1 MSDLQEP
8 IQDKAQKQ
16 EEEQYDDESSM
27 QQTESENHKVK
38 NKYEVSEI
46 EYVQQEIEEMSKKI
60 ESEKIKKRISD
71 ERYEKKLKEYNELQG
86 KPNEPSQDDKEKKMD
101 KRSKSKAKKKE
112 EKSKALQYSET
123 VAQKKKEIA
132 KQDSE
137 AETLTKQINR
147 ITLENK
153 ELKEKIKNL
162 RRQKGTVVSQLNS
175 INKQNQQMEKDI
187 KNLQEKNKSE
197 QEKLK
202 AEDLQQLEETEKEGQ
217 TLYSTFY
224 KERDR
229 LEGEYHNLIEENIKR
244 ERERKKE
251 QARKRQMQGMM
262 ARTVMNSKNKNAS
275 TRALEEQLKQLQNEE
290 ISDRTP
296 ILSEIVNKWK
306 NVNKFKKQMIDKYI
320 KNANNIR
327 KAFDEIMIF
336 LCIDDYNDLPII
348 YDKSEQQLADIK
360 MYISKLENAYN
371 DKLEKKKILE
381 EQICRLKEQKA
392 ENSERKN
399 NFNEIKILTIDK
411 LKAEIKEKEYEIK
424 NMIKY
429 FKALKPN
436 TNEFLNKL
444 NKTYLAEYV
453 PNKIPL
459 EGLTYNAENIQL
471 IFDNVQNYV
480 QIITEFDA
488 GVAKQN
494 EHNANL
500 ELDALREEI
509 KLKLETISKENFK
522 RMKNPKNKEPYESSF
537 KSGLRNIDFEQTMMR
552 IAGEIAGNLSQA
564 NTNEV
569 IQFNET
575 GKFRKTKKIASIIP

>member
-1 MSDLQEP
+1 
-8 IQDKAQKQ
+8 
-16 EEEQYDDESSM
+16 
-27 QQTESENHKVK
+27 
-38 NKYEVSEI
+38 
-46 EYVQQEIEEMSKKI
+46 
-60 ESEKIKKRISD
+60 
-71 ERYEKKLKEYNELQG
+71 
-86 KPNEPSQDDKEKKMD
+86 
-101 KRSKSKAKKKE
+101 
-112 EKSKALQYSET
+112 
-123 VAQKKKEIA
+123 
-132 KQDSE
+132 
-137 AETLTKQINR
+137 
-147 ITLENK
+147 
-153 ELKEKIKNL
+153 
-162 RRQKGTVVSQLNS
+162 
-175 INKQNQQMEKDI
+175 
-187 KNLQEKNKSE
+187 
-197 QEKLK
+197 
-202 AEDLQQLEETEKEGQ
+202 
-217 TLYSTFY
+217 
-224 KERDR
+224 
-229 LEGEYHNLIEENIKR
+229 
-244 ERERKKE
+244 
-251 QARKRQMQGMM
+251 M

-537 KSGLRNIDFEQTMMR
+537 KSGLRNIDFENQECVVLGKGDKER
-552 IAGEIAGNLSQA
+552 IVYFDARAKLHLQNYLNSRKDNNPALFVSLLKPHARLEIPGVEIRLRKLGRKLDIPK
-564 NTNEV
+564 V
-569 IQFNET
+569 HPH
-575 GKFRKTKKIASIIP
+575 KFRRTLATKAIDKGMPVDQVKTLLGHSQLDTTMEYAIVNQTNVKNSHKKYIA